1 MALDLQALSISSA
14 FSSILNFFKSQENNS
29 KWKDLNNGAEGI
41 FLIRMLANILNSI
54 SYKLVS
60 ARRENYLS
68 TAQLLSSALGMA
80 VNYGYSANRGS
91 NQRRLIQLTA
101 DGNYTL
107 PKFSVIGAYDSEHDI
122 ILLEDAVLTNQVTS
136 ELTVTV
142 GTIKELSF
150 QAGTNDF
157 TVFQQFVEGIS
168 EDIMLFV
175 DDVEVPTSKK
185 MQDLIHDKYY
195 VRTNPS
201 GSVDI
206 MYLNNATNA
215 THAYGTESVIKL
227 RYIELENINIGNF
240 NEDMF
245 VYGQLGDVLTIND
258 FVEFEDVESIKRNA
272 PLQHCTE
279 GVVRS
284 KVDYT
289 SRTKELVPNIIDT
302 DYVALTPS
310 YTQMTY
316 LKDDFTM
323 LTDQEEESLLAKLK
337 AGERLLGTLLPD
349 TTPPRREVVTTDID
363 LVLYDKFKDV
373 SEIKID
379 IDNLFLSNYE
389 TKLAQ
394 TFSIY
399 DLENLLKDLS
409 YVFKARVNFHVDER
423 ENTTLH
429 QLGDIIQVNN
439 N

>member
-122 ILLEDAVLTNQVTS
+122 ILLEDTVLTNKVTS

-195 VRTNPS
+195 VRTNP
-201 GSVDI
+201 
-206 MYLNNATNA
+206 
-215 THAYGTESVIKL
+215 
-227 RYIELENINIGNF
+227 
-240 NEDMF
+240 
-245 VYGQLGDVLTIND
+245 
-258 FVEFEDVESIKRNA
+258 
-272 PLQHCTE
+272 
-279 GVVRS
+279 
-284 KVDYT
+284 
-289 SRTKELVPNIIDT
+289 
-302 DYVALTPS
+302 
-310 YTQMTY
+310 
-316 LKDDFTM
+316 
-323 LTDQEEESLLAKLK
+323 
-337 AGERLLGTLLPD
+337 
-349 TTPPRREVVTTDID
+349 
-363 LVLYDKFKDV
+363 
-373 SEIKID
+373 
-379 IDNLFLSNYE
+379 
-389 TKLAQ
+389 
-394 TFSIY
+394 
-399 DLENLLKDLS
+399 
-409 YVFKARVNFHVDER
+409 
-423 ENTTLH
+423 
-429 QLGDIIQVNN
+429 
-439 N
+439 